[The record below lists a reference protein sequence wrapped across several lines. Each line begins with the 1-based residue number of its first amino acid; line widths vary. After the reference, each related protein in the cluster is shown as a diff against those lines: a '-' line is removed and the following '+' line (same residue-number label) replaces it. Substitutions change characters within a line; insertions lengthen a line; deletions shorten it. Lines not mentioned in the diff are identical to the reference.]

1 MREYQIPPK
10 QWCLLSEPARV
21 RPKNAKI
28 VHDLIGMHL
37 YAHPSLPCVRISTP
51 QGRKIAA
58 ILGYVI
64 LDGVYYT
71 KDANLTISEDQ
82 LDVLL
87 DEAGGAFVV
96 LRDNADGR
104 FFQLNI
110 AGALPAVFSAERG
123 LIASTSTTARTF
135 ADFEDDAEVHE
146 IFNFPKSRGF
156 LPFGLTAR
164 RGLERL
170 HPNHRLH
177 LSTFSTQRVW
187 PEPSFAVLDRNRPL
201 ETQPLVAD
209 IANRVC
215 RNTEAVMS
223 AGEGVL
229 NLSGGNDSRMTLA
242 ACRNVR
248 DRLETQT
255 FVSPGDR
262 EGAMAARVAGAAGI
276 AHRKIPLTTSS
287 HQSIEDWLNRTGYT
301 IFENVA
307 RMTDCVVEN
316 DRGLQ
321 QIGGTCAELS
331 RATTWD
337 AEDLGHKTL
346 PVERLLYMIRIPDV
360 PRVHAAA
367 ERWLAGLPSSCDRVF
382 ALDLAKIEQ
391 IHSNWASSSIYGHML
406 DRPTIYPFVG
416 VGIYESILGLP
427 NDYRLRN
434 GFFRDFVSLLWPEL
448 LHAPVNEVTG
458 IDRLI
463 YWRQEL
469 KDMMPTKMR
478 RIIRPFR

>member
-1 MREYQIPPK
+1 
-10 QWCLLSEPARV
+10 
-21 RPKNAKI
+21 
-28 VHDLIGMHL
+28 
-37 YAHPSLPCVRISTP
+37 
-51 QGRKIAA
+51 
-58 ILGYVI
+58 
-64 LDGVYYT
+64 
-71 KDANLTISEDQ
+71 
-82 LDVLL
+82 
-87 DEAGGAFVV
+87 
-96 LRDNADGR
+96 
-104 FFQLNI
+104 
-110 AGALPAVFSAERG
+110 
-123 LIASTSTTARTF
+123 
-135 ADFEDDAEVHE
+135 
-146 IFNFPKSRGF
+146 
-156 LPFGLTAR
+156 
-164 RGLERL
+164 
-170 HPNHRLH
+170 
-177 LSTFSTQRVW
+177 
-187 PEPSFAVLDRNRPL
+187 
-201 ETQPLVAD
+201 
-209 IANRVC
+209 
-215 RNTEAVMS
+215 MS